1 MTLYKTTVL
10 IYLSISKD
18 NNDNSNNA
26 LALLGR
32 QETCRD
38 TAVDAPVFMREFL
51 EGSFVSAICIYCL
64 MAKIKG
70 LLHFFRKDFNMT
82 FCHWHSIW
90 TININRRS
98 NNLLHKFV
106 AAKQQQ
112 SNVGLP
118 VIFITFIKI
127 KILYDKKTMLCCR
140 ILL

>member
-1 MTLYKTTVL
+1 
-10 IYLSISKD
+10 
-18 NNDNSNNA
+18 
-26 LALLGR
+26 
-32 QETCRD
+32 
-38 TAVDAPVFMREFL
+38 
-51 EGSFVSAICIYCL
+51 
-64 MAKIKG
+64 MANIKG

-90 TININRRS
+90 TININRRY

-127 KILYDKKTMLCCR
+127 KILYEDHAYVVLYFFPTNNDRNISTCDSHFIFSFLV
-140 ILL
+140 